1 MKKIIFTIM
10 ILQGVLLSATIQMIE
25 VKGVKVPM
33 VFEKDSTLPIASL
46 ELVFQNSGSIKDGN
60 LSGVA
65 SFTSSMLNEGT
76 KKLGSVM
83 FAKKLE
89 ESAIHLNSSRGLE
102 TFSIE
107 LSSLREKF
115 DEGVENFYELL
126 NDPNFSKKSF
136 EKIKLLKLATIEKKK
151 SDFDYTAKLGLNK
164 LRYKDTPLEN
174 PSIGTT
180 ESLDI
185 LTLKDVENFY
195 KENMT
200 LSKVVVIVGGDI
212 ELVEAKKLAKKLLSK
227 MEVGESEKLISFDS
241 LKKED
246 LVEII
251 KDTEQAYIYFG
262 SPFYMSVDDKDIYKS
277 KVAGFILGS
286 GGFGSRLME
295 EVRVKRGL
303 AYSAYGRISINKS
316 YSQFSGYLQTK
327 LENQDGAMKLVKE
340 VINEFVKNGVTKDEL
355 EQAKKFIIGSEP
367 LRNETLSSRLHRT
380 FQEYYRGLELGHSQ
394 KELKMIEK
402 LTLKELNDFIASHK
416 EINNLSFSIVTKK

>member
-10 ILQGVLLSATIQMIE
+10 ILQGVLLSATIETVEI
-25 VKGVKVPM
+25 KGVKVP
-33 VFEKDSTLPIASL
+33 VIFEKDSTLPIASL
-46 ELVFQNSGSIKDGN
+46 EIIFQNSGSIKDGN
-60 LSGVA
+60 LSGIA

-89 ESAIHLNSSRGLE
+89 ESAIHLSANNGLE

-107 LSSLREKF
+107 LSSLKEKF
-115 DEGVENFYELL
+115 DEGVDSFYTLL

-151 SDFDYTAKLGLNK
+151 SDFDYIAKLGLKK

-174 PSIGTT
+174 PSIGTSK
-180 ESLDI
+180 SLNT

-195 KENMT
+195 KEHIT
-200 LSKVVVIVGGDI
+200 LSRVAVVIGGDI
-212 ELVEAKKLAKKLLSK
+212 ELEEAKKSVKKLLSK
-227 MEVGESEKLISFDS
+227 MEVGTSEKLFEFDS
-241 LKKED
+241 SKKEE
-246 LVEII
+246 LVEIV
-251 KDTEQAYIYFG
+251 KDTKQAYIYFG
-262 SPFYMSVDDKDIYKS
+262 SPFYLKVYDKDMYKS

-295 EVRVKRGL
+295 EIRVKRGL
-303 AYSAYGRISINKS
+303 AYSAYGRISVNKS

-327 LENQDGAMKLVKE
+327 LENQEDAIKLVKE
-340 VINEFVKNGVTKDEL
+340 VVKEFVEKGVTKDEL

-380 FQEYYRGLELGHSQ
+380 FQEYYKGLELGDSQ

-416 EINNLSFSIVTKK
+416 EINSLSFSIVTKK